1 MNLRQLQY
9 FLVAGELESISKA
22 AARLHVAQPAL
33 TRHMRTLERSLGVQ
47 LFARSGRGI
56 RLTNAGRVYH
66 ERVKTILRDIDRAT
80 VEVKALSRSPG
91 GRIDLGMPLSLSQ
104 ALTSRLID
112 KVHSD
117 LPGVAIRVIDGW
129 TGFIIEWLMLGRL
142 DLGVIYDHTLK
153 SDLLHVEPLV
163 AEEQFL
169 ICRPQ
174 DRLARR
180 TSVTLAQVAALPLVL
195 PSREHGLRFAVEDR
209 INSIGARVNIHME
222 IDSIVGLRRFVERGR
237 VYTVL
242 PRGEL
247 EEDLMV
253 GRLTAVRIVKPTV
266 HRILFAAWHTERPVS
281 PQMRAVLEIM
291 KRETAALVSS
301 GVWGSEFHGDKWT
314 IR

>member
-1 MNLRQLQY
+1 MNLRQLHY
-9 FLVAGELESISKA
+9 FAVVSELESVSKA
-22 AARLHVAQPAL
+22 SARLHVAQPAL
-33 TRHMRTLERSLGVQ
+33 TRHMRTLEQSLGVQ

-56 RLTNAGRVYH
+56 KLTNAGMVYR
-66 ERVKTILRDIDRAT
+66 ERVKTILRDLDRAL
-80 VEVKALSRSPG
+80 VEVKALSRSPR

-104 ALTSRLID
+104 ALTSRLVD
-112 KVHSD
+112 RVHGE
-117 LPGVAIRVIDGW
+117 LPDISIRVIDGW

-180 TSVTLAQVAALPLVL
+180 ASIALAQVAVLPLAL
-195 PSREHGLRFAVEDR
+195 PSREHGLRFAVEDK
-209 INSIGARVNIHME
+209 INSIGARANIKVE
-222 IDSIVGLRRFVERGR
+222 IDSIVGLRRFVEQEK

-247 EEDLMV
+247 EADLAL
-253 GRLTAVRIVKPTV
+253 GRLAAVPIRPAI

-281 PQMRAVLEIM
+281 PPMRAVLEIM
-291 KRETAALVSS
+291 KRETAALVEQ
-301 GVWGSEFHGDKWT
+301 GLWGSEFYGDKW
-314 IR
+314 IMQ

>member
-9 FLVAGELESISKA
+9 FAVASELESISKA

-47 LFARSGRGI
+47 LFARNGRGI
-56 RLTNAGRVYH
+56 KLTNAGVVYR
-66 ERVKTILRDIDRAT
+66 ERVKAILRDLDRAT

-104 ALTSRLID
+104 ALTSPLVDR
-112 KVHSD
+112 VHSD
-117 LPGVAIRVIDGW
+117 LPGVSVRVIDGW

-180 TSVTLAQVAALPLVL
+180 RSVTLAQVASLPLVL

-209 INSIGARVNIHME
+209 INSIGARANICME
-222 IDSIVGLRRFVERGR
+222 IDSIVGLRRFVERGK
-237 VYTVL
+237 VYTIL

-247 EEDLMV
+247 EEDVLV
-253 GRLTAVRIVKPTV
+253 GRLAAVRIVKPTI
-266 HRILFAAWHTERPVS
+266 HRILFVAWHTERPVS

-291 KRETAALVSS
+291 KRETAALVAS

-314 IR
+314 IQ